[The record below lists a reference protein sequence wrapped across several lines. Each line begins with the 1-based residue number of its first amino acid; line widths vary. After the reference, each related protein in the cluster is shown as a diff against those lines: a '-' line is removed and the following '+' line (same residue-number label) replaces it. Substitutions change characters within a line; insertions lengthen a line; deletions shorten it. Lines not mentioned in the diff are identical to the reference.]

1 MSNTNNKI
9 IKLKDNTKHEKLINI
24 KENISEEDIISIKEI
39 AGKTISNVKDNIII
53 FPNSIKESKDLEEDS
68 RIFDIINDSL
78 VTNNIMGFISY
89 NNTQIKISS
98 RFAVNDNEDYFL
110 HYMLMKVLSLN
121 IVNLE
126 HSKDYDDSFDFLI
139 YMFISFFKKAL
150 RQGLFKQYKLIK
162 HNDTNVKGYIDINR
176 YIKNNIPFNGK
187 ISYNTREYSYDNNIM
202 QLIRHTIEYINTKNR
217 YILSYD
223 SEIKNYVQQIFY
235 STSSYERNKRESIIN
250 KNLKKLSHPYYYE
263 YEPLRKIC
271 IQILRHEK
279 LKYGSNDNT
288 VYGLLFDGAWLFE
301 EYLNTFLS
309 KENFIHTE
317 NKIGR
322 KSLYLLDNNKW
333 KIYPDFYKLS
343 DENNIVLDA
352 KYKNLDNVNKEDG
365 DSIQREDRLQII
377 SYAYTLNA
385 KKAGF
390 IYPLEEDNS
399 TDANKIIKIG
409 VLNNVYNSYAD
420 CGIYKYALKIPST
433 KSNGEYFQNIKE
445 FAEVM
450 RSIEDE
456 LIKVLN
462 EF

>member
-1 MSNTNNKI
+1 MNTNNKM
-9 IKLKDNTKHEKLINI
+9 IKLKDNTEHEIQHQ
-24 KENISEEDIISIKEI
+24 NISEEDIISIKEI
-39 AGKTISNVKDNIII
+39 SGKTLSSVKDNILI
-53 FPNSIKESKDLEEDS
+53 FPNSIKESKDLEQHS
-68 RIFDIINDSL
+68 RIFDIVNDSL
-78 VTNNIMGFISY
+78 LTNNIMGFIGY
-89 NNTQIKISS
+89 KNIQIKISS
-98 RFAVNDNEDYFL
+98 RFANDNEDYFL
-110 HYMLMKVLSLN
+110 HYMLMKVLNLN
-121 IVNLE
+121 IINLK

-162 HNDTNVKGYIDINR
+162 HNDCHVKGTIDINR

-187 ISYNTREYSYDNNIM
+187 ISYNTREYSYDNNIT

-217 YILSYD
+217 YILNYD

-235 STSSYERNKRESIIN
+235 STSSYEKNKRDRIIN

-279 LKYGSNDNT
+279 LKYGSDDNT

-322 KSLYLLDNNKW
+322 KPLYLLDNNKW

-343 DENNIVLDA
+343 ENHNIVLDA
-352 KYKNLDNVNKEDG
+352 KYKRLNYYDNE
-365 DSIQREDRLQII
+365 SIDRNDKHQIV

-390 IYPLEEDNS
+390 IYPLEEVNY

-409 VLNNVYNSYAD
+409 ALNNAYNGYAD
-420 CGIYKYALKIPST
+420 CGIYKYALKIPSIKNNNF
-433 KSNGEYFQNIKE
+433 KSIKD
-445 FAEVM
+445 FASSMSEA
-450 RSIEDE
+450 EDE
-456 LIKVLN
+456 LSNTLKN
-462 EF
+462 

>member
-1 MSNTNNKI
+1 MNTNNKI
-9 IKLKDNTKHEKLINI
+9 IKLKDNSKRELSKDEIN
-24 KENISEEDIISIKEI
+24 SLKEI
-39 AGKTISNVKDNIII
+39 SGKTISAIKDNIII

-68 RIFDIINDSL
+68 RIFDIINDSIQ
-78 VTNNIMGFISY
+78 TNNIMGFISY

-98 RFAVNDNEDYFL
+98 RFTFNDNEDYFL

-121 IVNLE
+121 VVNLE

-139 YMFISFFKKAL
+139 YIFISFFKRAL

-162 HNDTNVKGYIDINR
+162 HNDSNIKGTIDINR

-187 ISYNTREYSYDNNIM
+187 ISYNTREYGYDNNIT
-202 QLIRHTIEYINTKNR
+202 QLIRHTIEYINTKNK
-217 YILSYD
+217 YLLSYD
-223 SEIKNYVQQIFY
+223 NEIKDYTHQIFY
-235 STSSYERNKRESIIN
+235 STPSYERNKRESIIN
-250 KNLKKLSHPYYYE
+250 KNLKQLSHPYYYE

-279 LKYGSNDNT
+279 LKYGRDYNT

-301 EYLNTFLS
+301 EYLNTVL
-309 KENFIHTE
+309 KQINFKHSE
-317 NKIGR
+317 NKTGKDPFHLLINDNRGR
-322 KSLYLLDNNKW
+322 W
-333 KIYPDFYKLS
+333 KIYPDFHKLS
-343 DENNIVLDA
+343 DDNKNNIVLDA
-352 KYKNLDNVNKEDG
+352 KYKRLNYS
-365 DSIQREDRLQII
+365 DSESIDRNDKHQIV

-390 IYPLEEDNS
+390 IYPLEEVNY

-409 VLNNVYNSYAD
+409 VLNNAYNGYAD

-433 KSNGEYFQNIKE
+433 KSNCEDFQNIKE

-450 RSIEDE
+450 KVIENE
-456 LIKVLN
+456 LI
-462 EF
+462 

>member
-1 MSNTNNKI
+1 M
-9 IKLKDNTKHEKLINI
+9 IKLKDNNNEFNI
-24 KENISEEDIISIKEI
+24 SQLSNDIDKNNIQYIANHSIENIS
-39 AGKTISNVKDNIII
+39 DNILI
-53 FPNSIKESKDLEEDS
+53 FPNSFDESKDINKQS
-68 RIFDIINDSL
+68 TIFNLLDNKIH
-78 VTNNIMGFISY
+78 TNNIMGFISY

-110 HYMLMKVLSLN
+110 HYMLMKVLNLN
-121 IVNLE
+121 IINLE
-126 HSKDYDDSFDFLI
+126 HSKDYDDSLDFLI

-162 HNDTNVKGYIDINR
+162 HNDSNIKGTIDINR

-187 ISYNTREYSYDNNIM
+187 ISYNTREYSYDNNII

-217 YILSYD
+217 YLLSYD
-223 SEIKNYVQQIFY
+223 SEIKNYVQQIYYF
-235 STSSYERNKRESIIN
+235 TPSYEKNKRESIIN

-279 LKYGSNDNT
+279 LKYGSDDNT

-309 KENFIHTE
+309 KENFIHAE
-317 NKIGR
+317 NRNSKNGI
-322 KSLYLLDNNKW
+322 KLLDNAW
-333 KIYPDFYKLS
+333 RVYPDFYKL
-343 DENNIVLDA
+343 ENNNNIVLDA
-352 KYKNLDNVNKEDG
+352 KYKRLDNKKNINRNDKH
-365 DSIQREDRLQII
+365 QIV

-390 IYPLEEDNS
+390 IYPLEEVNY

-409 VLNNVYNSYAD
+409 VLNNAYNGYAD

-433 KSNGEYFQNIKE
+433 KNNNFKSIKD
-445 FAEVM
+445 FASSMSEA
-450 RSIEDE
+450 EDE
-456 LIKVLN
+456 LSNTLKN
-462 EF
+462 

>member
-1 MSNTNNKI
+1 M
-9 IKLKDNTKHEKLINI
+9 IKLKDNNNEFNI
-24 KENISEEDIISIKEI
+24 SQLSNDIDKKNIQYIASHSIENIS
-39 AGKTISNVKDNIII
+39 DNILI
-53 FPNSIKESKDLEEDS
+53 FPNSFDESKDINKQS
-68 RIFDIINDSL
+68 TIFNLLDNKIH
-78 VTNNIMGFISY
+78 TNNIMGFISY

-162 HNDTNVKGYIDINR
+162 HNDTNVKGSIDINR

-235 STSSYERNKRESIIN
+235 STSSYYRNKRESIIN

-271 IQILRHEK
+271 IQILKHEK

-288 VYGLLFDGAWLFE
+288 VYGLLFDGACLFE

-309 KENFIHTE
+309 KENFIHAE
-317 NKIGR
+317 NRNSKNGI
-322 KSLYLLDNNKW
+322 KLLDNAW
-333 KIYPDFYKLS
+333 RVYPDFYKLS
-343 DENNIVLDA
+343 NENNNNIVLDA
-352 KYKNLDNVNKEDG
+352 KYKRLNYYDNE
-365 DSIQREDRLQII
+365 SIDRNDKHQII

-385 KKAGF
+385 KKSGF
-390 IYPLEEDNS
+390 IYPLEEDNY

-409 VLNNVYNSYAD
+409 VLNNAYNVYAD
-420 CGIYKYALKIPST
+420 CGIYKYALKIPSI
-433 KSNGEYFQNIKE
+433 KSNGEDFKNIKE

-450 RSIEDE
+450 RSIENE
-456 LIKVLN
+456 LMEYLK
-462 EF
+462 

>member
-1 MSNTNNKI
+1 M
-9 IKLKDNTKHEKLINI
+9 IKLKDNNNEFNI
-24 KENISEEDIISIKEI
+24 SQLSNDIDKNNIQYIANHSIENIS
-39 AGKTISNVKDNIII
+39 DNILI
-53 FPNSIKESKDLEEDS
+53 FPNSFDESKDINKQS
-68 RIFDIINDSL
+68 TIFNLLDNKIH
-78 VTNNIMGFISY
+78 TNNIMGFISY

-98 RFAVNDNEDYFL
+98 RFANDNEDYFL
-110 HYMLMKVLSLN
+110 HYMLMKVLNLN
-121 IVNLE
+121 IINLE

-162 HNDTNVKGYIDINR
+162 HNDSNIKGTIDINR

-187 ISYNTREYSYDNNIM
+187 ISYNTREYSYDNNIT
-202 QLIRHTIEYINTKNR
+202 QLIRHTIEYINNKNR
-217 YILSYD
+217 YLLSYD
-223 SEIKNYVQQIFY
+223 SEIKNYVQQVFY

-322 KSLYLLDNNKW
+322 KPLYLLDNNKW

-343 DENNIVLDA
+343 DKNNIVLDA
-352 KYKNLDNVNKEDG
+352 KYKRLDNKKNINRNDKH
-365 DSIQREDRLQII
+365 QIV

-390 IYPLEEDNS
+390 IYPIESDNS
-399 TDANKIIKIG
+399 KDDGYIEN
-409 VLNNVYNSYAD
+409 LNNKYSNIN
-420 CGIYKYALKIPST
+420 CKIYKYALKIPSAKNNNF
-433 KSNGEYFQNIKE
+433 KSIKD
-445 FAEVM
+445 FASSMSEA
-450 RSIEDE
+450 EDE
-456 LIKVLN
+456 LSNTLKN
-462 EF
+462 

>member
-1 MSNTNNKI
+1 M
-9 IKLKDNTKHEKLINI
+9 IKLKDNNNEFNI
-24 KENISEEDIISIKEI
+24 SQLSNDIDKNNIQYIANHSIENIS
-39 AGKTISNVKDNIII
+39 DNILI
-53 FPNSIKESKDLEEDS
+53 FPNSFDESKDINKKS
-68 RIFDIINDSL
+68 TIFNLLDDKIR
-78 VTNNIMGFISY
+78 TNNIMGFISY

-98 RFAVNDNEDYFL
+98 RFAYNDNEDYFL
-110 HYMLMKVLSLN
+110 HYMLMKVLSFN

-139 YMFISFFKKAL
+139 YMFISFFKRAL

-162 HNDTNVKGYIDINR
+162 HNDSNVKGTIDINR

-235 STSSYERNKRESIIN
+235 STSSYDRNKRESIIN

-271 IQILRHEK
+271 IQILKHEK

-309 KENFIHTE
+309 KEKFIHAE
-317 NKIGR
+317 NRNSKNGI
-322 KSLYLLDNNKW
+322 KLLDNSW
-333 KIYPDFYKLS
+333 RVYPDFYKLEN
-343 DENNIVLDA
+343 DNNIVLDA
-352 KYKNLDNVNKEDG
+352 KYKRLNYYDNE
-365 DSIQREDRLQII
+365 SIDRNDKHQIV

-390 IYPLEEDNS
+390 IYPLEEFNYS
-399 TDANKIIKIG
+399 NENKITRIG
-409 VLNNVYNSYAD
+409 VLNNAYNSYAD

-433 KSNGEYFQNIKE
+433 KLNGETFQNIKE

-450 RSIEDE
+450 KGIEDE
-456 LIKVLN
+456 LIKVLK
-462 EF
+462 

>member
-1 MSNTNNKI
+1 M
-9 IKLKDNTKHEKLINI
+9 IKLKDNNNEFNI
-24 KENISEEDIISIKEI
+24 SQLSNDIDKNNIQYIANHSIENIS
-39 AGKTISNVKDNIII
+39 DNILI
-53 FPNSIKESKDLEEDS
+53 FPNSFDESKDINKQS
-68 RIFDIINDSL
+68 TIFNLLDNKIH
-78 VTNNIMGFISY
+78 TNNIMGFISY

-110 HYMLMKVLSLN
+110 HYMLMKVLNLN
-121 IVNLE
+121 IINLE

-162 HNDTNVKGYIDINR
+162 HNDSNIKGTIDINR

-187 ISYNTREYSYDNNIM
+187 ISYNTREYSYDNNIT

-217 YILSYD
+217 YLLSYD

-235 STSSYERNKRESIIN
+235 STSSYEKNKRDRIIN

-279 LKYGSNDNT
+279 LKYGSDDNT

-301 EYLNTFLS
+301 EYLNTVL
-309 KENFIHTE
+309 KQINFKHSE
-317 NKIGR
+317 NKTG
-322 KSLYLLDNNKW
+322 KDSFHLLINDNRDRW
-333 KIYPDFYKLS
+333 KIYPDFHKLS
-343 DENNIVLDA
+343 DENKNNIVLDA
-352 KYKNLDNVNKEDG
+352 KYKRLNYYDNE
-365 DSIQREDRLQII
+365 SIDRNDKHQIV

-390 IYPLEEDNS
+390 IYPLEEVNY

-409 VLNNVYNSYAD
+409 VLNNAYNGYAN
-420 CGIYKYALKIPST
+420 CGIYKYALKIPSA
-433 KSNGEYFQNIKE
+433 KNNNFENIKD
-445 FAEVM
+445 FASSM
-450 RSIEDE
+450 RVIEEE
-456 LIKVLN
+456 LLN
-462 EF
+462 TLES

>member
-1 MSNTNNKI
+1 M
-9 IKLKDNTKHEKLINI
+9 IKLKDNNNEFNI
-24 KENISEEDIISIKEI
+24 SQLSNDIDKNNIQYIANHSIENIS
-39 AGKTISNVKDNIII
+39 DNILI
-53 FPNSIKESKDLEEDS
+53 FPNSFDESKDINKQS
-68 RIFDIINDSL
+68 TIFNLLDNKIH
-78 VTNNIMGFISY
+78 TNNIMGFISY

-98 RFAVNDNEDYFL
+98 RFAVNDNEDYFM

-162 HNDTNVKGYIDINR
+162 HNDSNIKGTIDINR

-187 ISYNTREYSYDNNIM
+187 ISYNTREYSYDNNII

-217 YILSYD
+217 YLLSYD
-223 SEIKNYVQQIFY
+223 SEIKNYVQQIYYF
-235 STSSYERNKRESIIN
+235 TPSYEKNKRESIIN

-279 LKYGSNDNT
+279 LKYGSDDNT

-309 KENFIHTE
+309 KINFIHAE
-317 NKIGR
+317 NRTSKNGIN
-322 KSLYLLDNNKW
+322 LLNNAW
-333 KIYPDFYKLS
+333 IVYPDFYKLS
-343 DENNIVLDA
+343 ENNNIVLDA
-352 KYKNLDNVNKEDG
+352 KYKRLDNYSSEN
-365 DSIQREDRLQII
+365 IDRNDKHQIV

-390 IYPLEEDNS
+390 IYPLEEVNY

-409 VLNNVYNSYAD
+409 VLNNAYNGYAN
-420 CGIYKYALKIPST
+420 CGIYKYALKIPSA
-433 KSNGEYFQNIKE
+433 KNNNFENIKD
-445 FAEVM
+445 FASSM
-450 RSIEDE
+450 RVIEEE
-456 LIKVLN
+456 LLN
-462 EF
+462 TLES

>member
-1 MSNTNNKI
+1 M
-9 IKLKDNTKHEKLINI
+9 IKLKDNNNEFNI
-24 KENISEEDIISIKEI
+24 SQLSNDIDKNNIQYIANHSIENIS
-39 AGKTISNVKDNIII
+39 DNILI
-53 FPNSIKESKDLEEDS
+53 FPNSFDESKDINKQS
-68 RIFDIINDSL
+68 TIFNLLDNKIH
-78 VTNNIMGFISY
+78 TNNIMGFISY

-139 YMFISFFKKAL
+139 YMFISFFKRAL

-162 HNDTNVKGYIDINR
+162 HNDANVKGTIDINR

-187 ISYNTREYSYDNNIM
+187 ISYNTREYSYDNNIT

-217 YILSYD
+217 YLLSYD
-223 SEIKNYVQQIFY
+223 SEIKNYVRQIFY
-235 STSSYERNKRESIIN
+235 STPSYEKNKRESIIN

-279 LKYGSNDNT
+279 LKYGSDDNT

-309 KENFIHTE
+309 KINFIHAE
-317 NKIGR
+317 NRTSKNGIN
-322 KSLYLLDNNKW
+322 LLNNAW
-333 KIYPDFYKLS
+333 IVYPDFYKL
-343 DENNIVLDA
+343 ENNNNIVLDA
-352 KYKNLDNVNKEDG
+352 KYKRLDNKKNINRNDKH
-365 DSIQREDRLQII
+365 QIV

-390 IYPLEEDNS
+390 IYPIESDNS
-399 TDANKIIKIG
+399 KDDGYDGYIEN
-409 VLNNVYNSYAD
+409 LNNKYSNIN
-420 CGIYKYALKIPST
+420 CKIYKYALKIPSAKNNNF
-433 KSNGEYFQNIKE
+433 KSIKD
-445 FAEVM
+445 FASSMSEA
-450 RSIEDE
+450 EDK
-456 LIKVLN
+456 LSNTLKN
-462 EF
+462 

>member
-1 MSNTNNKI
+1 M
-9 IKLKDNTKHEKLINI
+9 IKLKDNNNEFNI
-24 KENISEEDIISIKEI
+24 SQLSNDIDKNNIQYIAAHSIENIS
-39 AGKTISNVKDNIII
+39 DNILI
-53 FPNSIKESKDLEEDS
+53 FPNSFDESKDINKQS
-68 RIFDIINDSL
+68 TIFNLLNNKIH
-78 VTNNIMGFISY
+78 TNNIMGFISY

-98 RFAVNDNEDYFL
+98 RFAFNDNEDYFL

-139 YMFISFFKKAL
+139 YMFINFFKRAL

-162 HNDTNVKGYIDINR
+162 HNDSNVKGTIDINR

-223 SEIKNYVQQIFY
+223 SEIKNYVHHIFY
-235 STSSYERNKRESIIN
+235 STSSYDRNKRESIIN

-301 EYLNTFLS
+301 EYLNTVL
-309 KENFIHTE
+309 KQINFKHSE

-322 KSLYLLDNNKW
+322 KPLYLLDNNKW
-333 KIYPDFYKLS
+333 KIYPDFYKL
-343 DENNIVLDA
+343 ENNNNILLDA
-352 KYKNLDNVNKEDG
+352 KYKRLDNVNKEDG
-365 DSIQREDRLQII
+365 DYIQREDRLQII

-390 IYPLEEDNS
+390 VYPVEINDYKENS
-399 TDANKIIKIG
+399 YIG
-409 VLNNVYNSYAD
+409 NLNNQYNNIN
-420 CGIYKYALKIPST
+420 CEIHKYALKIPSK
-433 KSNGEYFQNIKE
+433 KSNGENFNNIKDFSE
-445 FAEVM
+445 IILSYEN
-450 RSIEDE
+450 E
-456 LIKVLN
+456 LKENLK
-462 EF
+462 

>member
-1 MSNTNNKI
+1 M
-9 IKLKDNTKHEKLINI
+9 IKLKDNNNEFNI
-24 KENISEEDIISIKEI
+24 SQLSNDIDKNNIQYIANHSIENIS
-39 AGKTISNVKDNIII
+39 DNILI
-53 FPNSIKESKDLEEDS
+53 FPNSFDESKDINKQS
-68 RIFDIINDSL
+68 TIFNLLDNKIH
-78 VTNNIMGFISY
+78 TNNIMGFISY

-110 HYMLMKVLSLN
+110 HYMLMKVLNLN
-121 IVNLE
+121 IINLE

-162 HNDTNVKGYIDINR
+162 HNDSNIKGTIDINR

-187 ISYNTREYSYDNNIM
+187 ISYNTREYSYDNNIT

-217 YILSYD
+217 YLLSYD
-223 SEIKNYVQQIFY
+223 SEIKNYVQQIYYF
-235 STSSYERNKRESIIN
+235 TPSYEKNKRESIIN

-279 LKYGSNDNT
+279 LKYGSDDNT

-309 KENFIHTE
+309 KINFIHAE
-317 NKIGR
+317 NRTSKNGIN
-322 KSLYLLDNNKW
+322 LLNNNAW
-333 KIYPDFYKLS
+333 IVYPDFYKLS
-343 DENNIVLDA
+343 KNNNIVLDA
-352 KYKNLDNVNKEDG
+352 KYKSLNSNEN
-365 DSIQREDRLQII
+365 IDRNDKHQII

-390 IYPLEEDNS
+390 IYPIESDNS
-399 TDANKIIKIG
+399 KDDGYDGYIEN
-409 VLNNVYNSYAD
+409 LNNKYSNIN
-420 CGIYKYALKIPST
+420 CKIYKYALKIPSAKNNNF
-433 KSNGEYFQNIKE
+433 KSIKD
-445 FAEVM
+445 FASSMSEA
-450 RSIEDE
+450 EDE
-456 LIKVLN
+456 LSNTLKN
-462 EF
+462 

>member
-1 MSNTNNKI
+1 MNTNNKI
-9 IKLKDNTKHEKLINI
+9 IKLKDNNDYDISQLSNDIDKSNI
-24 KENISEEDIISIKEI
+24 QYIASHSIENIS
-39 AGKTISNVKDNIII
+39 DNILI
-53 FPNSIKESKDLEEDS
+53 FPNSFDETKDINKKS
-68 RIFDIINDSL
+68 TIFNLLDDKIR
-78 VTNNIMGFISY
+78 TNNIMGFISY

-139 YMFISFFKKAL
+139 YMFISFFKRAL

-162 HNDTNVKGYIDINR
+162 HNDSNVKGTIDINR

-187 ISYNTREYSYDNNIM
+187 ISYNTREYSYDNNIT
-202 QLIRHTIEYINTKNR
+202 QLIRHTIEYINNKNR
-217 YILSYD
+217 YILSCD
-223 SEIKNYVQQIFY
+223 NEIKDYTHQIFY
-235 STSSYERNKRESIIN
+235 STPSYERNKRESIIN

-279 LKYGSNDNT
+279 LKYGREDNT

-301 EYLNTFLS
+301 EYLNSFLS
-309 KENFIHTE
+309 KENFVHAE
-317 NKIGR
+317 NRNSKNGI
-322 KSLYLLDNNKW
+322 KLLDNGW
-333 KIYPDFYKLS
+333 RVYPDFYKIEN
-343 DENNIVLDA
+343 DNNIVLDA
-352 KYKNLDNVNKEDG
+352 KYKRLNYS
-365 DSIQREDRLQII
+365 DSESIDRNDKHQIV

-390 IYPLEEDNS
+390 IYPIESNNYKNNFYIGKLNRKY
-399 TDANKIIKIG
+399 NKY
-409 VLNNVYNSYAD
+409 NNAD
-420 CGIYKYALKIPST
+420 CKIYKYALKIP
-433 KSNGEYFQNIKE
+433 NQNFRNIKE

-450 RSIEDE
+450 NNIENK
-456 LIKVLN
+456 LIKDLK
-462 EF
+462 

>member
-1 MSNTNNKI
+1 M
-9 IKLKDNTKHEKLINI
+9 IKLKDNNNEFNI
-24 KENISEEDIISIKEI
+24 SQLSNDIDKNNIQYIANHSIENIS
-39 AGKTISNVKDNIII
+39 DNILI
-53 FPNSIKESKDLEEDS
+53 FPNSFDESKDINKQS
-68 RIFDIINDSL
+68 TIFNLLDNKIH
-78 VTNNIMGFISY
+78 TNNIMGFISY

-98 RFAVNDNEDYFL
+98 RFAVNDNEDYFM

-162 HNDTNVKGYIDINR
+162 HNDSNIKGTIDINR

-187 ISYNTREYSYDNNIM
+187 ISYNTREYSYDNNIT

-217 YILSYD
+217 YILGYD
-223 SEIKNYVQQIFY
+223 NEIKNYVQQIFY
-235 STSSYERNKRESIIN
+235 STPSYEKNKRESIIN

-279 LKYGSNDNT
+279 LKYGSDDNT
-288 VYGLLFDGAWLFE
+288 VYGLLFDGSWLFE

-309 KENFIHTE
+309 KINFIHAE
-317 NKIGR
+317 NRTSKNGIN
-322 KSLYLLDNNKW
+322 LLNNAW
-333 KIYPDFYKLS
+333 IVYPDFYKLS
-343 DENNIVLDA
+343 ENNNIVLDA
-352 KYKNLDNVNKEDG
+352 KYKRLDNYSSEN
-365 DSIQREDRLQII
+365 IDRNDKHQIV

-390 IYPLEEDNS
+390 IYPIESDNYKY
-399 TDANKIIKIG
+399 DDYIG
-409 VLNNVYNSYAD
+409 NLNNKYNNTE
-420 CGIYKYALKIPST
+420 CQIYKYALKIPSA
-433 KSNGEYFQNIKE
+433 KNNNFENIKD
-445 FAEVM
+445 FASSM
-450 RSIEDE
+450 RVIEEE
-456 LIKVLN
+456 LLN
-462 EF
+462 TLEH

>member
-9 IKLKDNTKHEKLINI
+9 IKLKDNTKHGRLINI
-24 KENISEEDIISIKEI
+24 KENISEEDIVSIKEI

-53 FPNSIKESKDLEEDS
+53 FPNSIKGSKDLEEDS

-162 HNDTNVKGYIDINR
+162 HNDTNVKGSIDINR

-390 IYPLEEDNS
+390 IYPLEELNY
-399 TDANKIIKIG
+399 TDANKITRIG
-409 VLNNVYNSYAD
+409 VLNNAYNSYAD
-420 CGIYKYALKIPST
+420 CGIYKYVLKIPST

-450 RSIEDE
+450 KGIEDE
-456 LIKVLN
+456 LIKVLK
-462 EF
+462 

>member
-1 MSNTNNKI
+1 MSNKNNKM
-9 IKLKDNTKHEKLINI
+9 IKLKDNSKKELSKDEIN
-24 KENISEEDIISIKEI
+24 SLKEI
-39 AGKTISNVKDNIII
+39 AGKTLHNIKDNIII
-53 FPNSIKESKDLEEDS
+53 FPNSIKESKDLEENS
-68 RIFDIINDSL
+68 RIFDIINDSIL
-78 VTNNIMGFISY
+78 TNNIIGFISY

-139 YMFISFFKKAL
+139 YMFINFFKRAL
-150 RQGLFKQYKLIK
+150 RQGLFKQYKSIK
-162 HNDTNVKGYIDINR
+162 HNDSNVKGTIDINR

-187 ISYNTREYSYDNNIM
+187 ISYNTREYSYDNNIT

-235 STSSYERNKRESIIN
+235 STPSYDRNKRESVIN
-250 KNLKKLSHPYYYE
+250 KNLNKLSHPYYYE

-279 LKYGSNDNT
+279 LKYGTNNNT

-309 KENFIHTE
+309 KENFIHAE
-317 NKIGR
+317 NR
-322 KSLYLLDNNKW
+322 KSAGGINLLNNGW
-333 KIYPDFYKLS
+333 RVYPDFYKLEN
-343 DENNIVLDA
+343 DNNIVLDA
-352 KYKNLDNVNKEDG
+352 KYKKLDKKSNED
-365 DSIQREDRLQII
+365 IDRNDKHQIV

-390 IYPLEEDNS
+390 IYPLEEVNY
-399 TDANKIIKIG
+399 TDENKIVKIG
-409 VLNNVYNSYAD
+409 ILNNAD
-420 CGIYKYALKIPST
+420 CTIYKYALKIPSQ
-433 KSNGEYFQNIKE
+433 KLNGENFSNIKE

-450 RSIEDE
+450 KCIEDG

>member
-1 MSNTNNKI
+1 M
-9 IKLKDNTKHEKLINI
+9 IKLKDNNNEFNI
-24 KENISEEDIISIKEI
+24 SQLSNDIDKNNIQYIANHSIENIS
-39 AGKTISNVKDNIII
+39 DNILI
-53 FPNSIKESKDLEEDS
+53 FPNSFDESKDINKQS
-68 RIFDIINDSL
+68 TIFNLLDNKIH
-78 VTNNIMGFISY
+78 TNNIMGFISY

-110 HYMLMKVLSLN
+110 HYMLMKVLNLN
-121 IVNLE
+121 IINLE

-162 HNDTNVKGYIDINR
+162 HNDCHVKGTIDINR

-187 ISYNTREYSYDNNIM
+187 ISYNTREYSYDNNIT
-202 QLIRHTIEYINTKNR
+202 QLIRHTIEYINNKNR
-217 YILSYD
+217 YLLSYD
-223 SEIKNYVQQIFY
+223 SEIKNYVQQVFY

-309 KENFIHTE
+309 KINFIHAE
-317 NKIGR
+317 NRTSKNGIN
-322 KSLYLLDNNKW
+322 LLNNAW
-333 KIYPDFYKLS
+333 IVYPDFYKLS
-343 DENNIVLDA
+343 ENNNIVLDA
-352 KYKNLDNVNKEDG
+352 KYKRLDNYSSEN
-365 DSIQREDRLQII
+365 IDRNDKHQIV

-390 IYPLEEDNS
+390 IYPLEEVNY

-409 VLNNVYNSYAD
+409 VLNNAYNGYAN
-420 CGIYKYALKIPST
+420 CGIYKYALKIPSA
-433 KSNGEYFQNIKE
+433 KNNNFENIKD
-445 FAEVM
+445 FASSM
-450 RSIEDE
+450 RVIEEE
-456 LIKVLN
+456 LLN
-462 EF
+462 TLES

>member
-1 MSNTNNKI
+1 M
-9 IKLKDNTKHEKLINI
+9 IKLKDNNNEFNI
-24 KENISEEDIISIKEI
+24 SQLSNDIDKNNIQYIANHSIENIS
-39 AGKTISNVKDNIII
+39 DNILI
-53 FPNSIKESKDLEEDS
+53 FPNSFDESKDINKQS
-68 RIFDIINDSL
+68 TIFNLLDNKIH
-78 VTNNIMGFISY
+78 TNNIMGFISY

-98 RFAVNDNEDYFL
+98 RFAVNDNEDYFM

-162 HNDTNVKGYIDINR
+162 HNDCHVKGTIDINR

-187 ISYNTREYSYDNNIM
+187 ISYNTREYSYDNNII

-217 YILSYD
+217 YLLSYD
-223 SEIKNYVQQIFY
+223 SEIKNYVQQIYYF
-235 STSSYERNKRESIIN
+235 TPSYEKNKRESIIN

-279 LKYGSNDNT
+279 LKYGSDDNT

-309 KENFIHTE
+309 KINFIHAE
-317 NKIGR
+317 NRTSKNGIN
-322 KSLYLLDNNKW
+322 LLNNAW
-333 KIYPDFYKLS
+333 KVYPDFYKL
-343 DENNIVLDA
+343 ENNNNIVLDA
-352 KYKNLDNVNKEDG
+352 KYKSLNSNEN
-365 DSIQREDRLQII
+365 IDRNDKHQII

-390 IYPLEEDNS
+390 IYPLEEFNYS
-399 TDANKIIKIG
+399 NENKITRIG
-409 VLNNVYNSYAD
+409 VLNNVYNGYSD
-420 CGIYKYALKIPST
+420 CGIYKYALKIPSA
-433 KSNGEYFQNIKE
+433 KLNGEDFQNIKD
-445 FAEVM
+445 FASYM
-450 RSIEDE
+450 RIIEE
-456 LIKVLN
+456 KLLKTL
-462 EF
+462 ES

>member
-1 MSNTNNKI
+1 M
-9 IKLKDNTKHEKLINI
+9 IKLKDNNNEFNI
-24 KENISEEDIISIKEI
+24 SQLSNDIDKNNIQYIANHSIENIS
-39 AGKTISNVKDNIII
+39 DNILI
-53 FPNSIKESKDLEEDS
+53 FPNSFDESKDINKQS
-68 RIFDIINDSL
+68 TIFNLLDNKIH
-78 VTNNIMGFISY
+78 TNNIMGFISY

-98 RFAVNDNEDYFL
+98 RFAVNDNEDYFM

-162 HNDTNVKGYIDINR
+162 HNDSNIKGTIDINR

-187 ISYNTREYSYDNNIM
+187 ISYNTREYSYDNNII
-202 QLIRHTIEYINTKNR
+202 QLIRHTIEYINNKNR
-217 YILSYD
+217 YLLSYD
-223 SEIKNYVQQIFY
+223 SEIKNYVQQIYYF
-235 STSSYERNKRESIIN
+235 TPSYEKNKRESIIN

-309 KENFIHTE
+309 KINFIHAE
-317 NKIGR
+317 NRTSKNGIN
-322 KSLYLLDNNKW
+322 LLNNNAW
-333 KIYPDFYKLS
+333 KVYPDFYKN
-343 DENNIVLDA
+343 NNIVLDA
-352 KYKNLDNVNKEDG
+352 KYKRLDNKKNINRNDKH
-365 DSIQREDRLQII
+365 QIV

-390 IYPLEEDNS
+390 IYPIESDNS
-399 TDANKIIKIG
+399 KDDGYIEN
-409 VLNNVYNSYAD
+409 LNNKYSNIN
-420 CGIYKYALKIPST
+420 CKIYKYALKIPSAKNNNF
-433 KSNGEYFQNIKE
+433 KSIKD
-445 FAEVM
+445 FASSMSEA
-450 RSIEDE
+450 EDE
-456 LIKVLN
+456 LSNTLKN
-462 EF
+462 

>member
-1 MSNTNNKI
+1 M
-9 IKLKDNTKHEKLINI
+9 IKLKDNNNEFNI
-24 KENISEEDIISIKEI
+24 SQLSNDIDKSNIQYIASHSIENIS
-39 AGKTISNVKDNIII
+39 DNILI
-53 FPNSIKESKDLEEDS
+53 FPNSFDESKDINKKS
-68 RIFDIINDSL
+68 TIFNLLDDKIR
-78 VTNNIMGFISY
+78 TNNIMGFISY

-98 RFAVNDNEDYFL
+98 RFANDDNDYFL
-110 HYMLMKVLSLN
+110 HYMLMKVLNLN
-121 IVNLE
+121 IINLE

-162 HNDTNVKGYIDINR
+162 HNDSNIKGTIDINR

-187 ISYNTREYSYDNNIM
+187 ISYNTREYSYDNNIT

-217 YILSYD
+217 YLLSYD

-235 STSSYERNKRESIIN
+235 STSSYEKNKRDRIIN

-279 LKYGSNDNT
+279 LKYGSDDNT

-309 KENFIHTE
+309 KGNFIHAE
-317 NKIGR
+317 NRPPKKNGIN
-322 KSLYLLDNNKW
+322 LLNNAW
-333 KIYPDFYKLS
+333 RVYPDFYKLS
-343 DENNIVLDA
+343 ENNNNIVLDA
-352 KYKNLDNVNKEDG
+352 KYKRLDNKKNINRNDKH
-365 DSIQREDRLQII
+365 QIV

-390 IYPLEEDNS
+390 IYPLEETNY
-399 TDANKIIKIG
+399 TNKKKIIKIG
-409 VLNNVYNSYAD
+409 VLNNDYNSYVN
-420 CGIYKYALKIPST
+420 CTIYKYALKIPSA
-433 KSNGEYFQNIKE
+433 KSIKD
-445 FAEVM
+445 FASSM
-450 RSIEDE
+450 SIIEEE
-456 LIKVLN
+456 LLN
-462 EF
+462 TLES